1 MFQVEKLVLFQF
13 KFKSHIA
20 LLPVPVELALSALMV
35 IIQRMEIALQSQ
47 FFVEANTINK
57 QVSVLDVLMDISFK
71 MEPASIQL
79 LESIKLVR
87 ITQQV
92 DFATDV
98 HWVTIFLATNVLK
111 LIISAQSLITQSQ
124 YVLNVIIKL
133 LKGLDVFE
141 IRFY

>member
-1 MFQVEKLVLFQF
+1 MEKLVLFL
-13 KFKSHIA
+13 FKSKFHTVQ
-20 LLPVPVELALSALMV
+20 LPVSVELALSALMV

-47 FFVEANTINK
+47 FYVEANTINK
-57 QVSVLDVLMDISFK
+57 QANVLGVLMDTSFK
-71 MEPASIQL
+71 MEPAFIQL

-87 ITQQV
+87 TTQQV

-133 LKGLDVFE
+133 LKGPDVFD

>member
-1 MFQVEKLVLFQF
+1 MFQVEKLVLFL
-13 KFKSHIA
+13 FKSKFHTVQ
-20 LLPVPVELALSALMV
+20 LPVSVELALSALMV

-47 FFVEANTINK
+47 FYVEANTINK
-57 QVSVLDVLMDISFK
+57 QANVLGVLMDTSFK
-71 MEPASIQL
+71 MEPAFIQL

-87 ITQQV
+87 TTQQV

-133 LKGLDVFE
+133 LKGPDVFD